1 MIPRAPTPTL
11 LPYTTLF
18 RSYTRNQN
26 WVCGETPLQQGVRD
40 MGQVS
45 GVESNDSYTVVIFR
59 GSTAKPLRFSFPR
72 KFVRKIL
79 ILAAIVLAADIL
91 VISHYVVRTGE
102 VWELSAFR
110 SEALSARQQT
120 AAFSTAVD
128 DLKKRLTSMKE
139 VNQRLRV
146 MLGIEMPKTG
156 DQLNGR
162 GGEETPLPEGS
173 TVNSPDKLIRGG
185 AVLQPASAVDGLI
198 ELNTSKSTDLDEQEL
213 VAAVR
218 DGIVW
223 LAKEA
228 DVQEQTL
235 QELALAAEQKSSRWA
250 ATPSIWPV
258 KGWVT
263 SGFGPRV
270 SPFTEKPAW
279 HDGLDIGAA
288 ANAPVQAPAQGRVTS
303 VGFDSKLGN
312 TVKLDHGF
320 GIETLYGHLA
330 KALVKEGQRVK
341 RGDVVGLVGSTGLAT
356 GPHLHYMVKVNGQT
370 FDPTKY
376 ILD

>member
-1 MIPRAPTPTL
+1 MA
-11 LPYTTLF
+11 
-18 RSYTRNQN
+18 
-26 WVCGETPLQQGVRD
+26 
-40 MGQVS
+40 QVH

-79 ILAAIVLAADIL
+79 ILGVILLAADVL

-146 MLGIEMPKTG
+146 MLGIETPKLG

-162 GGEETPLPEGS
+162 GGEETPLPEG
-173 TVNSPDKLIRGG
+173 TTINPVDK
-185 AVLQPASAVDGLI
+185 APNAQSELQSHATAGPNEAAASGDSQVVQ
-198 ELNTSKSTDLDEQEL
+198 QEL
-213 VAAVR
+213 VAAVKE
-218 DGIVW
+218 GIVW

-228 DVQEQTL
+228 DVQEQSL
-235 QELALAAEQKSSRWA
+235 QELSIAAEQKSSRWA

-312 TVKLDHGF
+312 VVKLDHGF

-341 RGDVVGLVGSTGLAT
+341 RGDVVGLVGSSGLAT

>member
-1 MIPRAPTPTL
+1 
-11 LPYTTLF
+11 
-18 RSYTRNQN
+18 
-26 WVCGETPLQQGVRD
+26 
-40 MGQVS
+40 MGQVH

-79 ILAAIVLAADIL
+79 ILGAILLAADLL

-146 MLGIEMPKTG
+146 MLGIEAPKTG
-156 DQLNGR
+156 DQFNGR

-173 TVNSPDKLIRGG
+173 TLNSIDK
-185 AVLQPASAVDGLI
+185 PAKSES
-198 ELNTSKSTDLDEQEL
+198 ELSPAAIGSQSDLGSLRELRHPEL
-213 VAAVR
+213 VAAVK

-235 QELALAAEQKSSRWA
+235 QELSVAAEQKSSRWA

-303 VGFDSKLGN
+303 VGFDPKLGN
-312 TVKLDHGF
+312 VVKLDHGF

>member
-1 MIPRAPTPTL
+1 
-11 LPYTTLF
+11 
-18 RSYTRNQN
+18 
-26 WVCGETPLQQGVRD
+26 

-185 AVLQPASAVDGLI
+185 AVLQPASAVDGLN
-198 ELNTSKSTDLDEQEL
+198 ELNTSKPTDLDEQEL

-270 SPFTEKPAW
+270 SRWAG
-279 HDGLDIGAA
+279 HRGCRQCAGAGA
-288 ANAPVQAPAQGRVTS
+288 R
-303 VGFDSKLGN
+303 
-312 TVKLDHGF
+312 
-320 GIETLYGHLA
+320 
-330 KALVKEGQRVK
+330 
-341 RGDVVGLVGSTGLAT
+341 T
-356 GPHLHYMVKVNGQT
+356 GPCHECRV
-370 FDPTKY
+370 
-376 ILD
+376 

>member
-1 MIPRAPTPTL
+1 
-11 LPYTTLF
+11 
-18 RSYTRNQN
+18 
-26 WVCGETPLQQGVRD
+26 
-40 MGQVS
+40 MGQVH

-79 ILAAIVLAADIL
+79 ILGALLLVADLL

-110 SEALSARQQT
+110 AEALSARQQT

-146 MLGIEMPKTG
+146 MLGIETPKTG
-156 DQLNGR
+156 DQFNGR

-173 TVNSPDKLIRGG
+173 LLNSVEKPAQAESELQSAAIGG
-185 AVLQPASAVDGLI
+185 QSDLAASG
-198 ELNTSKSTDLDEQEL
+198 SKEPNQQEL
-213 VAAVR
+213 AAAVKQ
-218 DGIVW
+218 GIVW
-223 LAKEA
+223 LSKEA
-228 DVQEQTL
+228 EVQEQTL
-235 QELALAAEQKSSRWA
+235 QELSVAAEQKSSRWA

-303 VGFDSKLGN
+303 VGFDPKLGN
-312 TVKLDHGF
+312 VVKLDHGF

>member
-1 MIPRAPTPTL
+1 
-11 LPYTTLF
+11 
-18 RSYTRNQN
+18 
-26 WVCGETPLQQGVRD
+26 
-40 MGQVS
+40 MGQVNAA
-45 GVESNDSYTVVIFR
+45 ESSDSYTVVIFR

-79 ILAAIVLAADIL
+79 IVAAILLVADLL
-91 VISHYVVRTGE
+91 VISHYVIRTGE

-110 SEALSARQQT
+110 AEALSARQQT
-120 AAFSTAVD
+120 VAFSTAVD
-128 DLKKRLTSMKE
+128 DLKKRLISMKE

-146 MLGIEMPKTG
+146 MLGIETLKAG
-156 DQLNGR
+156 DQFNGR

-173 TVNSPDKLIRGG
+173 LIPADKNGEVGIPG
-185 AVLQPASAVDGLI
+185 AVERIRADGQGEQAIASGLKEI
-198 ELNTSKSTDLDEQEL
+198 DEQEL
-213 VAAVR
+213 IASVKE
-218 DGIVW
+218 GIAW

-228 DVQEQTL
+228 DRQEQSL
-235 QELALAAEQKSSRWA
+235 QELSLAAEQRSSRWA

-258 KGWVT
+258 KGWIT

-312 TVKLDHGF
+312 VVKVDHGF

>member
-1 MIPRAPTPTL
+1 
-11 LPYTTLF
+11 
-18 RSYTRNQN
+18 
-26 WVCGETPLQQGVRD
+26 LQQGVRD

-185 AVLQPASAVDGLI
+185 AVLQPACAVVGLI

-213 VAAVR
+213 VAAVW

-312 TVKLDHGF
+312 VVKLDHGF

-341 RGDVVGLVGSTGLAT
+341 RGDVVGLVGSSGLAT

-370 FDPTKY
+370 FDPSKY

>member
-1 MIPRAPTPTL
+1 
-11 LPYTTLF
+11 
-18 RSYTRNQN
+18 
-26 WVCGETPLQQGVRD
+26 
-40 MGQVS
+40 MGQVN
-45 GVESNDSYTVVIFR
+45 GAESSDSYTVVIFR

-72 KFVRKIL
+72 KFVRKLLIVGAIL
-79 ILAAIVLAADIL
+79 LVADLL

-128 DLKKRLTSMKE
+128 DLKKRLSSMKE

-146 MLGIEMPKTG
+146 MLGIDTPKSG
-156 DQLNGR
+156 DQFNGR

-173 TVNSPDKLIRGG
+173 PLITGDKLQKD
-185 AVLQPASAVDGLI
+185 AGLPGSTERI
-198 ELNTSKSTDLDEQEL
+198 GVEGQGEQATTAGSKEINEQEL
-213 VAAVR
+213 VAAVKQ
-218 DGIVW
+218 GITW

-228 DVQEQTL
+228 DMQEQTL
-235 QELALAAEQKSSRWA
+235 QELSIAAEQKSSRWA

-312 TVKLDHGF
+312 VVKLDHGF

-341 RGDVVGLVGSTGLAT
+341 RGDVVGLVGSSGLAT

>member
-1 MIPRAPTPTL
+1 
-11 LPYTTLF
+11 
-18 RSYTRNQN
+18 
-26 WVCGETPLQQGVRD
+26 LQQGVKD

-79 ILAAIVLAADIL
+79 IVGAILLAADVL

-110 SEALSARQQT
+110 TEALSARQQT
-120 AAFSTAVD
+120 MAFSTAVD

-173 TVNSPDKLIRGG
+173 TLTSPDKLIRSG
-185 AVLQPASAVDGLI
+185 AVAQQTSAVDGLI
-198 ELNTSKSTDLDEQEL
+198 EPNASRSKDVDEQEL
-213 VAAVR
+213 VAAVKE
-218 DGIVW
+218 GIVW

-235 QELALAAEQKSSRWA
+235 QELSLAAEQKSSRWA

-312 TVKLDHGF
+312 VVKLDHGF

-341 RGDVVGLVGSTGLAT
+341 RGDVVGLVGSSGLAT

-370 FDPTKY
+370 FDPAKY

>member
-1 MIPRAPTPTL
+1 M
-11 LPYTTLF
+11 
-18 RSYTRNQN
+18 
-26 WVCGETPLQQGVRD
+26 QQGVKV
-40 MGQVS
+40 MGQVN
-45 GVESNDSYTVVIFR
+45 GTESSDAYTVVIFR

-72 KFVRKIL
+72 KFVRKLLIVGAIL
-79 ILAAIVLAADIL
+79 LVADLL
-91 VISHYVVRTGE
+91 VISHYVIRTGQ

-110 SEALSARQQT
+110 DEAMSARQQT
-120 AAFSTAVD
+120 VAFSTAVD

-146 MLGIEMPKTG
+146 MLGIDTPKTG
-156 DQLNGR
+156 DQVNGR

-173 TVNSPDKLIRGG
+173 SFIPAEKAIAVGVG
-185 AVLQPASAVDGLI
+185 AQQLSAVSGVLTDGQTNQARGVG
-198 ELNTSKSTDLDEQEL
+198 ELDEQQL
-213 VAAVR
+213 VKAVKE
-218 DGIVW
+218 GIAW
-223 LAKEA
+223 LSKET
-228 DVQEQTL
+228 DTQEQSL
-235 QELALAAEQKSSRWA
+235 QELSLAAEQKSSRWA

-303 VGFDSKLGN
+303 VGFDPKLGN
-312 TVKLDHGF
+312 VVKLDHGF

-330 KALVKEGQRVK
+330 KVVVKEGQRVR

-370 FDPTKY
+370 FDPTRY

>member
-1 MIPRAPTPTL
+1 MLR
-11 LPYTTLF
+11 
-18 RSYTRNQN
+18 
-26 WVCGETPLQQGVRD
+26 VPLQQGVKV
-40 MGQVS
+40 MAQVN
-45 GVESNDSYTVVIFR
+45 GTESSDAYTVVIFR

-72 KFVRKIL
+72 KFVRKLL
-79 ILAAIVLAADIL
+79 IVWAFLLVADLL
-91 VISHYVVRTGE
+91 VISHYVIRTGE

-110 SEALSARQQT
+110 AEAMSAREQT
-120 AAFSTAVD
+120 AAFSTAID

-146 MLGIEMPKTG
+146 MLGIETPKTG
-156 DQLNGR
+156 DQVNGR

-173 TVNSPDKLIRGG
+173 TFIQSEKVSGG
-185 AVLQPASAVDGLI
+185 ETGARQRSAGDGVGTDGQGEHAKASAG
-198 ELNTSKSTDLDEQEL
+198 SKEVNEQDL
-213 VAAVR
+213 VAAVKE
-218 DGIVW
+218 GIAW
-223 LAKEA
+223 LSKEA
-228 DVQEQTL
+228 KTQEQTL
-235 QELALAAEQKSSRWA
+235 QELSLAAEQKSSRWA

-288 ANAPVQAPAQGRVTS
+288 ANAPVQAPAQGRVTT
-303 VGFDSKLGN
+303 VGFDPKLGN
-312 TVKLDHGF
+312 VVKLDHGF
-320 GIETLYGHLA
+320 GIETVYGHLA

-356 GPHLHYMVKVNGQT
+356 GPHLHYMVKLNGQT

>member
-1 MIPRAPTPTL
+1 
-11 LPYTTLF
+11 
-18 RSYTRNQN
+18 
-26 WVCGETPLQQGVRD
+26 
-40 MGQVS
+40 MGQVH

-72 KFVRKIL
+72 KFVRKML
-79 ILAAIVLAADIL
+79 ILAAILLVADLL

-110 SEALSARQQT
+110 AEALSARQQT

-146 MLGIEMPKTG
+146 MLGIETPKGG
-156 DQLNGR
+156 DQFNGR

-173 TVNSPDKLIRGG
+173 TIH
-185 AVLQPASAVDGLI
+185 
-198 ELNTSKSTDLDEQEL
+198 STDKPATGESDLQSNGLAGESDL
-213 VAAVR
+213 AASRSKGVSEHDLITTVR
-218 DGIVW
+218 ESIVW
-223 LAKEA
+223 LGKEA
-228 DVQEQTL
+228 DAQEQSL
-235 QELALAAEQKSSRWA
+235 QELSAAAEQKSSRWA

-303 VGFDSKLGN
+303 VGYDPKLGN
-312 TVKLDHGF
+312 VVKLDHGY
-320 GIETLYGHLA
+320 GMETLYGHLA
-330 KALVKEGQRVK
+330 KALVKEGQRVR
-341 RGDVVGLVGSTGLAT
+341 RGDVVGLVGSSGLAT

>member
-1 MIPRAPTPTL
+1 M
-11 LPYTTLF
+11 
-18 RSYTRNQN
+18 
-26 WVCGETPLQQGVRD
+26 QQGVKD

-173 TVNSPDKLIRGG
+173 TVNSPDKLIRSG

-198 ELNTSKSTDLDEQEL
+198 ELNTSKSTDFDEQEL
-213 VAAVR
+213 VSAVR

-312 TVKLDHGF
+312 VVKLDHGF

-341 RGDVVGLVGSTGLAT
+341 RGDVVGLVGSSGLAT

-370 FDPTKY
+370 FDPSKY